1 MAKNGSLIAY
11 DGENEIYEVEILDK
25 ECILI
30 RRALRLDEQKRLFEY
45 IQENDKTP
53 SLGNKPKPMVPSPKT
68 LILGEDQPS
77 LFYEY
82 GQKSVVND
90 MVMKATNILKE
101 KKLHMINGFDISQRF
116 SSLSMATIKYES
128 PHGHFAP
135 HIDHCNDSFV
145 YLTSLGCTANFMVK
159 GPTMDKQTHF
169 KFHSGDLL
177 IFNASTKAALL
188 HSVVSID
195 KEGNEDAKILGEQ
208 FPSFWNHR
216 YGVQCRMHFK

>member
-1 MAKNGSLIAY
+1 MGS
-11 DGENEIYEVEILDK
+11 YEVEVIDH

-30 RRALRLDEQKRLFEY
+30 RKALRLEEQKALFEY

-53 SLGNKPKPMVPSPKT
+53 SFGNKPKPMVPSPKT

-77 LFYEY
+77 LFYKF
-82 GQKSVVND
+82 GQKSVINE

-101 KKLHMINGFDISQRF
+101 KNLHMINGFDVSQEF
-116 SSLSMATIKYES
+116 TSLSMATIRYES

-159 GPTMDKQTHF
+159 GPTMDNQKHF

-177 IFNASTKAALL
+177 IFNASTKAKLL

-195 KEGNEDAKILGEQ
+195 PEGNDDASTLGKL
-208 FPSFWNHR
+208 FPSLLNHR
-216 YGVQCRMHFK
+216 YGVQCRVHFK

>member
-1 MAKNGSLIAY
+1 MES
-11 DGENEIYEVEILDK
+11 YEVEVLDH

-30 RRALRLDEQKRLFEY
+30 RKALRLEEQKTLFEY

-53 SLGNKPKPMVPSPKT
+53 SFGNKPKPMVPSPKT

-77 LFYEY
+77 LLYKY
-82 GQKSVVND
+82 GQKSVIND
-90 MVMKATNILKE
+90 MVSKATKILEGKNFQV
-101 KKLHMINGFDISQRF
+101 INGFDISQKF
-116 SSLSMATIKYES
+116 TSLSMATIRYES

-135 HIDHCNDSFV
+135 HIDHCNDSYV

-159 GPTMDKQTHF
+159 GPTMDAQKHF

-195 KEGNEDAKILGEQ
+195 TEGNEDATTLGKL
-208 FPSFWNHR
+208 FPSFLNHR
-216 YGVQCRMHFK
+216 YGVQCRVHFK